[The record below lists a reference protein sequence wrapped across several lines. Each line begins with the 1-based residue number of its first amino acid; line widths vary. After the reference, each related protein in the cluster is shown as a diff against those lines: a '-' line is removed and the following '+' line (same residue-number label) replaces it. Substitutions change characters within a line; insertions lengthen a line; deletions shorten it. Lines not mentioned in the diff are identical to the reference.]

1 MANNQAAGF
10 GVQGQTPAQQLLV
23 GQQNVQL
30 VQSAMPPAGG
40 VQTVPISNLQILPG
54 PLISNSPATIFQG
67 TSGNQVTITVVPNTS
82 FATATV
88 SQGNAAQLIAPAGLS
103 MSGAQA
109 SAGLQVQT
117 LPAGQ
122 SACTTAPLPFKGDKI
137 ICQKEEEAKEA
148 TGLHVHERKIEVM
161 ENPSC
166 RRGTTN
172 TSNGDTSES
181 ELQVGSLLNG
191 RKYSDSSLPPSNSG
205 KLQSETSQCSLISNG
220 PSLELGENGAPGKQ
234 NSEPVDMQDV
244 KGDLKKAL
252 VNGICDFDKGDGS
265 HLSKNIP
272 NHKTSNHV
280 GNGEISPVEPQGTS
294 GATQQDTAKGDQLER
309 VSNGPVLTLGGSP
322 STSSMQEA
330 PSVATPP
337 LSGTDL
343 PNGPLAS
350 SLNSDVP
357 QQRPSVV
364 VSPHSTAP
372 VIQGH
377 QVIAVPHSG
386 PRVTPSALS
395 SDARSTNGTAE
406 CKTVKRPA
414 EDNDRDTVPG
424 IPNKVGVRIVTI
436 SDPNN
441 AGCSATMVAVP
452 AGADPSTVAK
462 VAIESAAQQ
471 KQQHPPTYMQSVAP
485 QNTPMPPSPAVQVQG
500 QPSSSQ
506 PSPVSASS
514 QHADPVRKPGQN
526 FMCLWQ
532 SCKKWFQTPS
542 QVFYHAATEHGG
554 KDVYPG
560 QCLWEG
566 CEPFQRQRFSFITH
580 LQDKHCSKDALLA
593 GLKQDEP
600 GQVANQKSSTKQ
612 PTVGGTGSAPRAQK
626 AIASHPSAALMALRR
641 GSRNLVFR
649 DFTDEKEGPITKHIR
664 LTAALI
670 LKNIGKYS
678 ECGRR
683 LLKRHENNLSVL
695 AISNMEASS
704 TLAKCLYELNFTVQS
719 KEQEKDS
726 EML

>member
-1 MANNQAAGF
+1 
-10 GVQGQTPAQQLLV
+10 
-23 GQQNVQL
+23 
-30 VQSAMPPAGG
+30 
-40 VQTVPISNLQILPG
+40 
-54 PLISNSPATIFQG
+54 
-67 TSGNQVTITVVPNTS
+67 
-82 FATATV
+82 
-88 SQGNAAQLIAPAGLS
+88 
-103 MSGAQA
+103 
-109 SAGLQVQT
+109 
-117 LPAGQ
+117 
-122 SACTTAPLPFKGDKI
+122 
-137 ICQKEEEAKEA
+137 
-148 TGLHVHERKIEVM
+148 M